1 MGYNDLVQRG
11 HLVPLELLAEV
22 SRRAV
27 CGASV
32 CEIIEILAWV
42 ALARAALRPL
52 RIPDLGPRVSF
63 SEERELHVRA
73 SGSRSGLKLDGVE
86 LRHAQESQRR
96 PYHRVRNSLMTLTVI
111 PQPSWYCQFVDLV

>member
-1 MGYNDLVQRG
+1 MQRG
-11 HLVPLELLAEV
+11 HLVPLELLAKV

-86 LRHAQESQRR
+86 LRHAQECQRR
-96 PYHRVRNSLMTLTVI
+96 RQGTGNTNHARAL
-111 PQPSWYCQFVDLV
+111 PSFPK